1 MSFTQWFTRSCPTVR
16 WTPAAIAT
24 LTFVPTPSVEATRS
38 GSDIPVKSG
47 RNRPPKP
54 PTSPTTPFV
63 NVERIASFARATA
76 PIFASMSTPAAA
88 YEEVPL
94 RSPAIAGAS

>member
-1 MSFTQWFTRSCPTVR
+1 MP
-16 WTPAAIAT
+16 
-24 LTFVPTPSVEATRS
+24 E
-38 GSDIPVKSG
+38 KSG
-47 RNRPPKP
+47 RKRPPKP

-88 YEEVPL
+88 YEAGGA
-94 RSPAIAGAS
+94 RSRRGS